1 MICVPAGIPAA
12 PERPVIVAVQG
23 LTALLIAPTVGVPP
37 MAIGQNK
44 MLVENGTLGAAG
56 SIGITFKLTVK
67 TCGVVVLFVKVIVGF
82 CALAEDITEVVF
94 TP

>member
-1 MICVPAGIPAA
+1 MPVA
-12 PERPVIVAVQG
+12 PESPLIVAVHG
-23 LTALLIAPTVGVPP
+23 LVALRIDPMVGFP
-37 MAIGQNK
+37 AIGVGQNNK
-44 MLVENGTLGAAG
+44 LVENGMLGAAG

>member
-1 MICVPAGIPAA
+1 MIWVPAGIPDA
-12 PERPVIVAVQG
+12 PERFVIVAVQG

-37 MAIGQNK
+37 IAMGQNK
-44 MLVENGTLGAAG
+44 MLEENGTLGAAG

-67 TCGVVVLFVKVIVGF
+67 TCGVVVLFVNVIVGF
-82 CALAEDITEVVF
+82 CALAAETTELVF

>member
-1 MICVPAGIPAA
+1 MSWVPGGIPAA
-12 PERPVIVAVQG
+12 PESPVIVAFHG
-23 LTALLIAPTVGVPP
+23 LTALLIDPMVGVPP
-37 MAIGQNK
+37 IAIGQNK
-44 MLVENGTLGAAG
+44 MLVENGTFGAAG